1 MSNLA
6 KQKREKIEGI
16 FKQIIESTTD
26 DNTVIAIKEIETEI
40 NNKKYGLLWEE
51 HYEQVDLEMKTKV
64 PVFSEDISREIVS
77 QVDKK
82 FNFLLEGDNLHS
94 LKLLEKTHRRN
105 IDVIYIDPP
114 YNTGAKDWKYDNNYV
129 DKEDGFRHSKWL
141 SMMNNRLVIA
151 KNLLKTD
158 GVLICA
164 IDENELATTILLL
177 KEIFGPNYKVDCI
190 TIIHN
195 PRGVQGSNFSYI
207 HEYAIFVYNK
217 SYKVIGNREL
227 EPEDIDWSNLRNWGS
242 ESERSDAK
250 NCFYPIIVKDGEII
264 GFGDVLDD
272 SVHPQQT
279 EFIEEEGS
287 FYIYPID
294 INGIERKWRY
304 ARQSVES
311 IKDLLRVKENNG
323 RYEIEIGKNFA
334 SYKTVWTDKKY
345 DANEYGTQLVNS
357 MVKDNDFDFPKSL
370 YNVYDCLYAVIKD
383 KPNAIVLDYF
393 AGSGTTGHAVMLM
406 NEKLG
411 GDRKFILCTNNAVG
425 EKKEKEFKN
434 VYGLKQENESEWI
447 DWEEKYGIARSIT
460 YKRIKAAIKGYEHSK
475 DVKTILFEKKL
486 TINDLK
492 RSEKLLEKVNKI
504 VEENKNMYTQVK
516 SIIENGNFKVLG
528 IVKKGIKVNGMLE
541 NLKYYKTEY
550 IDKQAYDDDGYDVKS
565 KLLNHITEMVQI
577 EHGVRIDGETYKI
590 IFTDEE
596 IDMFTADKTNLTKC
610 KKVYISSQVLLTKEQ
625 EVLFNELGIDII
637 LIPEYYFRN
646 ELREVEEI

>member
-434 VYGLKQENESEWI
+434 LYGLKQENESEWI
-447 DWEEKYGIARSIT
+447 QWEEKYGIARSIT
-460 YKRIKAAIKGYEHSK
+460 YKRIKAAIEGYEHSK

-486 TINDLK
+486 TVSDLK

-504 VEENKNMYTQVK
+504 VEENKSMYTQVK
-516 SIIENGNFKVLG
+516 CIIENGNFKVLG
-528 IVKKGIKVNGMLE
+528 IVKKGTEVNGILE

-550 IDKQAYDDDGYDVKS
+550 IDKQAYDDEYDVKS
-565 KLLNHITEMVQI
+565 NLLNHITEMVQI
-577 EHGVRIDGETYKI
+577 EHGVRIDGEIYKI

-610 KKVYISSQVLLTKEQ
+610 KKIYISSQVLLTKEQ